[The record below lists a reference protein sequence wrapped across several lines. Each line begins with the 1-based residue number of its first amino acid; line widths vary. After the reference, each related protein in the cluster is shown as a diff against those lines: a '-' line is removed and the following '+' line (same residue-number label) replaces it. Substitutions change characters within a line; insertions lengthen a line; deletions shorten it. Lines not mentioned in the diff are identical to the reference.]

1 MAAEKHV
8 LVIANETVA
17 GRSLIEAIER
27 RRKDGP
33 VRVTVI
39 TPVNQPREGYV
50 VYEDTRRAAAGR
62 RLEQTLEALRAAGIP
77 ASGHV
82 VETDPVAATRDAIAT
97 LEPPPDEVVVSTHPQ
112 QRSGWLRRN
121 VVDRIRDAAGGLPVE
136 HVVVDLE
143 REDGGDSNVLVVAN
157 ETVVGEPL
165 LQTIR
170 ERAAKGRVSFLIV
183 SPQTDLTS
191 AAHPEAERR
200 LRRALTILRGEG
212 IDAHG
217 QVAHPDP
224 FTAAVQATQDE
235 RIDEIIVSTFPG
247 EKTSSWLRGDLVNRL
262 RKQTNLPVTHVE
274 VAREETGAEAAE
286 PVA

>member
-1 MAAEKHV
+1 MSRERHL

-50 VYEDTRRAAAGR
+50 VYEDTRRSAAGR
-62 RLEQTLEALRAAGIP
+62 RLEKTLEALRAAGIP
-77 ASGHV
+77 ASGLV

-97 LEPPPDEVVVSTHPQ
+97 LEPRPDEVVVSTHPQ
-112 QRSGWLRRN
+112 QRSGWLRKN
-121 VVDRIRDAAGGLPVE
+121 VVERIKDAAGGLPVE

-143 REDGGDSNVLVVAN
+143 LEQGGDANVLVVAN

-165 LQTIR
+165 LQKIR
-170 ERAAKGRVSFLIV
+170 DRAAQGPASFLIV
-183 SPQTDLTS
+183 SPQSDD
-191 AAHPEAERR
+191 AREHPQAERR

-212 IDAHG
+212 IEAHG

-224 FTAAVQATQDE
+224 FTAAAQAVHDE

-262 RKQTNLPVTHVE
+262 RKQTGLPVEHVE
-274 VAREETGAEAAE
+274 VDREEA
-286 PVA
+286 VV